1 MIRLKQVYVQDEEQ
15 LEGLGDTDDL
25 AETGDAD
32 ESNQQQLNQRNS
44 DIESTN
50 QILIDQE
57 DYTEMTSNMKRR
69 RTYTYGRSMHAWL

>member
-1 MIRLKQVYVQDEEQ
+1 MQDEEQ

-69 RTYTYGRSMHAWL
+69 RTYTYGRSMHARL